1 MRERAAVCAS
11 YSQGGALAASTGGSP
26 LRIDTTTWQSR
37 NHDSRPSGISAI
49 VIHSCEGAPP
59 GNEQAS
65 SLPWLCSPNSGVSSH
80 YYVTREGAIFQLVP
94 DGRRA
99 WHAGTSVLD
108 GVADVN
114 DFSLGVELEHRVGSA
129 PYPPTQLDA
138 LAWLLNDKRDT
149 YQIPLSRIVSH
160 RAVARPSGRKGDPSD
175 WPEPAF
181 RAWVAALAKT
191 DPAPHYTE
199 QSPILARGI
208 QPDAATVRAW
218 IPVTGSAPQAAE
230 IGDAYTSVCEA
241 GRVEVALAVAQMLH
255 ETARR
260 ASFWAQYPRNNPA
273 GIGVNGQTRP
283 ASDARPAPH
292 DLWHLDA
299 QAGVWRMGCAF
310 TSWGY
315 RGIRAQVGRLLAY
328 TLSTEA
334 QMTAQQSDLIDYA
347 LSVRALPDD
356 ARGSAQTI
364 KQLGRAHNPSGFG
377 WADPG
382 DQYGRALARLA
393 NDLRGS

>member
-1 MRERAAVCAS
+1 MQIDARTHRS
-11 YSQGGALAASTGGSP
+11 PNHSPRPGA
-26 LRIDTTTWQSR
+26 
-37 NHDSRPSGISAI
+37 ISAI
-49 VIHSCEGAPP
+49 VVHHGA
-59 GNEQAS
+59 GTRTS
-65 SLPWLCSPNSGVSSH
+65 DLGWLCNPDSGVSTH
-80 YYVTREGAIFQLVP
+80 YYVCRDGTIYQLVS
-94 DGRRA
+94 DNRTA
-99 WHAGTSVLD
+99 WHAGKATITNEQSI
-108 GVADVN
+108 
-114 DFSLGVELEHRVGSA
+114 GVETEHTTDPDLPIQHTDWPSA
-129 PYPPTQLDA
+129 QLDA
-138 LAWLLNDKRDT
+138 LTWLLNDKRDM

-160 RAVARPSGRKGDPSD
+160 RAIALPAGRKSDPAHAPLA
-175 WPEPAF
+175 PEPAF

-230 IGDAYTSVCEA
+230 IGDAYHAVCEA
-241 GRVEVALAVAQMLH
+241 GRVEVTLAVAQMLH

-260 ASFWAQYPRNNPA
+260 SSFWAQYPRNNPA

-328 TLSTEA
+328 TLSADA
-334 QMTAQQSDLIDYA
+334 QMTPAQADLIDYA

-393 NDLRGS
+393 NDLRGL